1 MGSMG
6 LLGYHRDLH
15 TYRDTISYH
24 IRSSFDYLPY
34 VIEFSAGRCSRRRLF
49 LPFLPFNQLLCE
61 ALLAL
66 FLFFQISQS
75 VSIIPR
81 IIQGKGSA
89 GLCRLIQNHYIDMLP
104 SLLTRRG
111 GALRSCFQQCGS
123 KLQIPPLSS
132 FLRITESTVSHPR
145 CMFATSRQLASKKT
159 RFVQKKSNSSSKPA
173 RAALP
178 NVPEIIPT
186 YTSYV
191 DNIALRKSP
200 TLLFQSSSHIGYL
213 VGCYTLGGLCFAY
226 SVINFNNYYLHPP
239 DGVWAPVPIFLG
251 GLAVFM
257 IGVGVFFCRRVSLSI
272 Y

>member
-1 MGSMG
+1 MHFSCSCSFKP
-6 LLGYHRDLH
+6 LNPF
-15 TYRDTISYH
+15 
-24 IRSSFDYLPY
+24 RSSKDHQVEGL
-34 VIEFSAGRCSRRRLF
+34 
-49 LPFLPFNQLLCE
+49 
-61 ALLAL
+61 
-66 FLFFQISQS
+66 
-75 VSIIPR
+75 
-81 IIQGKGSA
+81 A
-89 GLCRLIQNHYIDMLP
+89 GLCRLYSLIQSYHIDMLP

-111 GALRSCFQQCGS
+111 GALRSCLQQCGS
-123 KLQIPPLSS
+123 KQQLLPLPS

-159 RFVQKKSNSSSKPA
+159 RFVQKKSNSPSKPVQKNSNSSSKPA

-178 NVPEIIPT
+178 NVPETIPT

-191 DNIALRKSP
+191 DNIALHKSP

-257 IGVGVFFCRRVSLSI
+257 IGVGVFFCRRVSWPI
-272 Y
+272 YG